1 MTILKKLKIEEKVI
15 YAVNQPSDYDL
26 FNENNKSIQGSH
38 DIIFT
43 FVEDID
49 GLKNIVQSCFDEKG
63 LNKEGYLFVAY
74 PKKGNKKYDTFV
86 HRDEIFPALKVM
98 EDGYIEGT
106 DYKFNRMVAMD
117 EVFTVVGIKHLPDR
131 VVSKA
136 ASQSV
141 ADYEDKVNDILPL
154 LNQDVVSFFQSLTPG
169 YKRDWAR
176 YVFSAKQEKTKLK
189 RIDEMNEVLGEGY
202 KSKELYRQ
210 KKK

>member
-1 MTILKKLKIEEKVI
+1 MSILKKLKIEDKEI
-15 YAVNQPSDYDL
+15 YVVNQPGDYDL
-26 FNENNKSIQGSH
+26 FIDNHKSIQGSH
-38 DIIFT
+38 DIIFA
-43 FVEDID
+43 FVEDVD
-49 GLKNIVQSCFDEKG
+49 GFINIVQSCLNVNG
-63 LNKEGYLFVAY
+63 LNNAGYLFVAY
-74 PKKGNKKYDTFV
+74 PKKGNKKYKKFV

-117 EVFTVVGIKHLPDR
+117 EVFTVVGIKHLPNR

-136 ASQSV
+136 ASQCV
-141 ADYEDKVNDILPL
+141 ADYEDQIQDILPL
-154 LNQDVVSFFQSLTPG
+154 LNEDVVQFFESLTPG

-189 RIDEMNEVLGEGY
+189 RIDEMNAILAEGY
-202 KSKELYRQ
+202 KSKELFRQ